1 MNIYVCGLMG
11 LQNHIADLWKRI
23 LANTCG
29 YHVSE
34 IYGTIMVALASLPL
48 KKLYEEA

>member
-1 MNIYVCGLMG
+1 MQESHINIYVCGLMA
-11 LQNHIADLWKRI
+11 LQNHI
-23 LANTCG
+23 ANTCG